1 MTAARFNPSLPYLS
15 FLCINFDAPVIKEA
29 ASWFLDGV
37 FLNYNSSYLE
47 QMLEQLLDEDDSPEI
62 TRFLRA
68 VDVRIDGFRVEKA
81 PEWRGQRVF
90 VKHEVDGKGY
100 ELRLSEESAGT
111 QKLMGL
117 AAFLLAAL
125 ERGGTVVVDELDAKL
140 HPKLLRYVILLF
152 KDPEVNKSGAQLIF
166 SSQDVSTMRN
176 DVFRRDEIWFAA
188 RGEGE
193 ASQLWSL
200 ADIHESNGNLVSKNA
215 AFDKQYLSGRYGADR
230 ISRALRSGIS
240 MAAKKSRDWRS
251 GKREGRS
258 RMVQMTRHLVVT
270 EGKETEPRYFEGVRA
285 ALGAANE
292 RKVAVVVKGTGKHTL
307 DLLDFAVE
315 HCLYAP
321 ETFDHVWLVYDKDD
335 FPASD
340 FDAMERKCNELS
352 DGSRTFHALWSNPCF
367 ELWPLLHFRYTT
379 AHMSASDC
387 QHALA
392 QEMSKNLGIEYR
404 KNLDGMFGAV
414 DDRRG
419 EALQR
424 AGRLVAYHREL
435 GNIKPSAQNP
445 STKVG
450 EIFDVI
456 GPYLV

>member
-1 MTAARFNPSLPYLS
+1 MCVSM
-15 FLCINFDAPVIKEA
+15 
-29 ASWFLDGV
+29 ASEWRG
-37 FLNYNSSYLE
+37 
-47 QMLEQLLDEDDSPEI
+47 
-62 TRFLRA
+62 
-68 VDVRIDGFRVEKA
+68 A

-90 VKHEVDGKGY
+90 VRHEVGGKAY

-117 AAFLLAAL
+117 AAYLMTAL

-176 DVFRRDEIWFAA
+176 DVFRRDEIWFTA

-200 ADIHESNGNLVSKNA
+200 ADIHEANGNLVSKNA
-215 AFDKQYLSGRYGADR
+215 AFDKQYLSGRYGADPYLTA
-230 ISRALRSGIS
+230 SRSGIS
-240 MAAKKSRDWRS
+240 MVAKKSKGWRS

-258 RMVQMTRHLVVT
+258 RMVQMTRHLVVS

-292 RKVAVVVKGTGKHTL
+292 RKVAIVVKGTGKHTL

-315 HCLYAP
+315 HCRYAP

-340 FDAMERKCNELS
+340 FDAMECKCNELS

-392 QEMSKNLGIEYR
+392 QEMLKNLGIEYR

>member
-1 MTAARFNPSLPYLS
+1 MKGMLRTMLCQFTFRNYRSYRDEAELSMQATPMKEFERSLTVCPDGQGFLPVAAVYGPNAGGKSNLLEALDYVRSAVARPIRLLSASADAPGGDRPSIPRCSAFEFDDVSAAKPTEFELYYRAGEHEYRYALSVHADEIVSEGLWRRKLGASRTAMLFEREGTGVELGPTLRKLVTAARFNPSLPYLS

-47 QMLEQLLDEDDSPEI
+47 QMVEQLLDEDDSLEI

-117 AAFLLAAL
+117 ASFLLAAL

-200 ADIHESNGNLVSKNA
+200 ADIHEANGNLVSKNA
-215 AFDKQYLSGRYGADR
+215 AFDKQYLSGRYGAD
-230 ISRALRSGIS
+230 
-240 MAAKKSRDWRS
+240 
-251 GKREGRS
+251 
-258 RMVQMTRHLVVT
+258 
-270 EGKETEPRYFEGVRA
+270 
-285 ALGAANE
+285 
-292 RKVAVVVKGTGKHTL
+292 
-307 DLLDFAVE
+307 
-315 HCLYAP
+315 
-321 ETFDHVWLVYDKDD
+321 
-335 FPASD
+335 
-340 FDAMERKCNELS
+340 
-352 DGSRTFHALWSNPCF
+352 
-367 ELWPLLHFRYTT
+367 
-379 AHMSASDC
+379 
-387 QHALA
+387 
-392 QEMSKNLGIEYR
+392 
-404 KNLDGMFGAV
+404 
-414 DDRRG
+414 
-419 EALQR
+419 
-424 AGRLVAYHREL
+424 
-435 GNIKPSAQNP
+435 
-445 STKVG
+445 
-450 EIFDVI
+450 
-456 GPYLV
+456 PYLTRIEEWD

>member
-1 MTAARFNPSLPYLS
+1 
-15 FLCINFDAPVIKEA
+15 
-29 ASWFLDGV
+29 
-37 FLNYNSSYLE
+37 
-47 QMLEQLLDEDDSPEI
+47 
-62 TRFLRA
+62 
-68 VDVRIDGFRVEKA
+68 
-81 PEWRGQRVF
+81 
-90 VKHEVDGKGY
+90 
-100 ELRLSEESAGT
+100 
-111 QKLMGL
+111 
-117 AAFLLAAL
+117 
-125 ERGGTVVVDELDAKL
+125 
-140 HPKLLRYVILLF
+140 
-152 KDPEVNKSGAQLIF
+152 
-166 SSQDVSTMRN
+166 
-176 DVFRRDEIWFAA
+176 
-188 RGEGE
+188 
-193 ASQLWSL
+193 
-200 ADIHESNGNLVSKNA
+200 
-215 AFDKQYLSGRYGADR
+215 
-230 ISRALRSGIS
+230 
-240 MAAKKSRDWRS
+240 MAAKKSKGWRS
-251 GKREGRS
+251 GKREVRS
-258 RMVQMTRHLVVT
+258 RMVQMTRHLVGS
-270 EGKETEPRYFEGVRA
+270 EGKETEPRYFEGVRE

-315 HCLYAP
+315 YCCYAP

-340 FDAMERKCNELS
+340 FDAMERDCTKLS

-414 DDRRG
+414 DDRRS

-445 STKVG
+445 ATKVG

-456 GPYLV
+456 GPYLVG